1 LPWDT
6 APRTAKRDFHRSI
19 VLAAKD
25 LLVHQACKRDIIR
38 ALIRSIWGRFKV
50 FADPPIVTSVTFAFP
65 THMLTSL
72 CTFGISNFQT
82 KTARMPR
89 IPIFRLGGAPEK
101 PAPPKLAA
109 STPYVSL
116 EGLAVGVDNL
126 RHDVVLSPR
135 VAEAAR
141 AHIARLIARHG
152 ELEGLL
158 AAEAPAPS
166 QGPSWM
172 RNLAGKVVRPR
183 IDPSDWKS
191 LLTDLQ
197 VASLNRAKKESKLPL
212 DVLARLAV
220 TKFLR
225 TEMNLQFAQVL
236 ERCRLLLKSY
246 DNMRQQKAHEYRERL
261 AGFQVRKKIILR
273 KAGQDIFE
281 TLREVEKSTLARTRR
296 SLFGE
301 ETVAR
306 SYFTY
311 PLFVNRLL
319 FSDDGRDDYL
329 CAEHYVMLGNWDRD
343 PDRYGRLREVVS
355 GYLRS
360 LYGDE
365 ITAETIDAWMNVPD
379 NARLLVGTGTPEDS
393 DEGLA
398 QQERLATWVRLLEDE
413 HMMENVIASYY
424 VVPLLS
430 EYAPRIN
437 PQQLKS
443 ALIDRAECDRVERL
457 IQEHG
462 KLSPNSLY
470 AAVAKVAACRGAERA
485 KVAARFLGDFLHYHR
500 DLRRLEVLNG
510 ALDSV
515 NLVPNERLQ
524 ELSRVNGTL
533 YEFLLPDEQEA
544 GESDRVLRH
553 VVLKADVRDST
564 RLTRMMM
571 DKGLNPASYF
581 SLNFYDPV
589 NKLLEKYGAQKVFL
603 EGDAIILAILER
615 EGESGLVSRMC
626 VLAREIIEIVRG
638 YNELMQRSGMPQLEL
653 GLGITL
659 QESAPLYLMDGEH
672 QIMISEALNESD
684 RLSSCNKHVRKIME
698 PIAGPFHVY
707 AFQTGEV
714 DEAANPEDVTL
725 NFNLSGIRMNEAAFR
740 KLQQEITLEP
750 LKARLP
756 ANLPSDKSEYR
767 LFRATVPIDHD
778 IFRKIVVRES
788 RIPRI
793 DAEDFSVKG
802 WTERHYYEV
811 CTDQAI
817 YRALENK
824 KGASGA

>member
-1 LPWDT
+1 
-6 APRTAKRDFHRSI
+6 
-19 VLAAKD
+19 
-25 LLVHQACKRDIIR
+25 
-38 ALIRSIWGRFKV
+38 
-50 FADPPIVTSVTFAFP
+50 
-65 THMLTSL
+65 
-72 CTFGISNFQT
+72 
-82 KTARMPR
+82 MPR

-109 STPYVSL
+109 STPCVSL

-158 AAEAPAPS
+158 SAEAPAPS

-172 RNLAGKVVRPR
+172 RNLAGKVVRPK
-183 IDPSDWKS
+183 IDPSDWKA
-191 LLTDLQ
+191 LLIELQ
-197 VASLNRAKKESKLPL
+197 VASLNRAKKENRLSL
-212 DVLARLAV
+212 DILARLAV

-225 TEMNLQFAQVL
+225 TEMNVQFAQVL
-236 ERCRLLLKSY
+236 ERCRLLLKNY

-273 KAGQDIFE
+273 KTGQDIFE

-311 PLFVNRLL
+311 PLFVNRLV

-355 GYLRS
+355 GYLRT

-365 ITAETIDAWMNVPD
+365 TTAETIDSWMNVLD

-393 DEGLA
+393 DEGIA

-413 HMMENVIASYY
+413 HVIENVIASYY

-443 ALIDRAECDRVERL
+443 ALIDRAECDRVEGL

-470 AAVAKVAACRGAERA
+470 AAVAKVASCRGAERA
-485 KVAARFLGDFLHYHR
+485 KVAARFLGDFFHYHR

-515 NLVPNERLQ
+515 NLVPNERLK

-615 EGESGLVSRMC
+615 EGEPGLAVSRMC
-626 VLAREIIEIVRG
+626 VLAREIVEIVRG

-684 RLSSCNKHVRKIME
+684 RLSSCSKHVRKIME

-707 AFQTGEV
+707 AFQTADLEG
-714 DEAANPEDVTL
+714 AANPEDVTV
-725 NFNLSGIRMNEAAFR
+725 NFNLSGIRMNEGAFR

-750 LKARLP
+750 LKVRLP
-756 ANLPSDKSEYR
+756 ASLPSDKSEYR
-767 LFRATVPIDHD
+767 LFKATVPIDHD

-793 DAEDFSVKG
+793 DPESFSVKG